1 MEAYKFETT
10 VLPGGN
16 IKIPEMYHLDNSHIE
31 VVLFLNKE
39 EDDFWD
45 TLPDA
50 EKDDIEKGLDDLKN
64 NKKRDF
70 YEFLKKHR

>member
-1 MEAYKFETT
+1 
-10 VLPGGN
+10 
-16 IKIPEMYHLDNSHIE
+16 

-50 EKDDIEKGLDDLKN
+50 EKEDIEEGLDDLKN